1 MKRKKKMPVKR
12 KPRLEEAKA
21 QALAEQQETQ
31 VWLLASPAETDQL
44 SHGLVPLDIQR
55 QARHALQA
63 IHGVIEEGSENGGT
77 A

>member
-1 MKRKKKMPVKR
+1 MKRKKKPSTK
-12 KPRLEEAKA
+12 KKARLEAAKA
-21 QALAEQQETQ
+21 DALAAQQETA

-63 IHGVIEEGSENGGT
+63 IHGVIEDSGHGGT
-77 A
+77 S